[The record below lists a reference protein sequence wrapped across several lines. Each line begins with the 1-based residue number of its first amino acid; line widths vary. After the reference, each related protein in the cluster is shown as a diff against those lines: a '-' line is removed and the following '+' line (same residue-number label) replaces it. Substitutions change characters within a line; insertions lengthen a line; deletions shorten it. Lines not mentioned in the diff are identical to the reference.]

1 MEIKNIPWA
10 NAVFSGNEKK
20 YVMGALDSTWISGG
34 YFVDTLEKEFL
45 AYHQSDYGLTV
56 SNGTTALH
64 LALLA
69 AGIKAGDEVIV
80 PGFTFVAP
88 VNMIIASGATPV
100 FAEIDPRTWLLDPT
114 SIENLIT
121 EKTKAIIVVN
131 LYGNVCDM
139 DPICAIAAKHNLLVI
154 EDNAESPFSTYKRNF
169 SGTIGDIGC
178 FSFQATK
185 TITTGEGGFVIAK
198 HKEMYETMRV
208 IRDHGM
214 QKDKRYWHTHIGYNF
229 RLTNLQAA
237 IGLAQLEQIDTIIA
251 NRERIYQ
258 KYNERLV
265 GQTGIQLQYYAENVD
280 PVVWALVLKM
290 DPEIFGCDRDALIQ
304 AMKGNGIETR
314 PGFYPCSVLPLYAE
328 YTKQNLP
335 VCEDVGANLISLPF
349 FVSLPDNDIDYICDT
364 LLNLRK
370 SDAI

>member
-1 MEIKNIPWA
+1 ME
-10 NAVFSGNEKK
+10 
-20 YVMGALDSTWISGG
+20 ALDSTWISGG

-45 AYHQSDYGLTV
+45 GYHKTDYGLSV

-69 AGIKAGDEVIV
+69 SGIKTGDEVIV

-88 VNMIIASGATPV
+88 VNMIIACGATPV
-100 FAEIDPRTWLLDPT
+100 FTEIDKETWLIDPA
-114 SIENLIT
+114 SIEKAIT
-121 EKTKAIIVVN
+121 DKTKGIIVVN

-154 EDNAESPFSTYKRNF
+154 EDNAESPFSTYKGRY

-185 TITTGEGGFVIAK
+185 TITTGEGGFVITK
-198 HKEMYETMRV
+198 HKEIHNEMRI

-237 IGLAQLEQIDTIIA
+237 IGVAQLEQIDTIIA
-251 NRERIYQ
+251 DRERIYS
-258 KYNERLV
+258 KYTERLA
-265 GQTGIQLQYYAENVD
+265 GQIGIQLQYYAENVD
-280 PVVWALVLKM
+280 PVVWALVLKI
-290 DPEIFGCDRDALIQ
+290 DRNVFNRDRDALIQ
-304 AMKGNGIETR
+304 AMKEKGVETR
-314 PGFYPCSVLPLYAE
+314 PGFYPCTVLPLYAE
-328 YTKQNLP
+328 YTASPLP

-349 FVSLPDNDIDYICDT
+349 FVSLPDADIDYVCDT
-364 LLNLRK
+364 LLTLRNP
-370 SDAI
+370 DEI

>member
-1 MEIKNIPWA
+1 MIPWA

-20 YVMGALDSTWISGG
+20 YVMEALDSTWISGG

-45 AYHQSDYGLTV
+45 GYHETDYGLSV

-69 AGIKAGDEVIV
+69 AGIKTGDEVIV

-88 VNMIIASGATPV
+88 VNMIVACGATPV
-100 FAEIDPRTWLLDPT
+100 FAEIDKETWLIDPA
-114 SIENLIT
+114 SIENAIT
-121 EKTKAIIVVN
+121 NKTKAIIVVN

-139 DPICAIAAKHNLLVI
+139 DPICAIAAKHDLLVI
-154 EDNAESPFSTYKRNF
+154 EDNAESPFSTYNGRY

-185 TITTGEGGFVIAK
+185 TITTGEGGFVITK
-198 HKEMYETMRV
+198 HKELYDEMRI

-251 NRERIYQ
+251 DRQRIYK
-258 KYNERLV
+258 KYKERLV
-265 GQTGIQLQYYAENVD
+265 GQTGIQLQHYAENVD
-280 PVVWALVLKM
+280 PVVWALVLKI
-290 DPEIFGCDRDALIQ
+290 DQKVFNRDRDALIQ
-304 AMKGNGIETR
+304 AMKEKGVETR
-314 PGFYPCSVLPLYAE
+314 PGFYPCTVLPLYAE
-328 YTKQNLP
+328 YTSSP
-335 VCEDVGANLISLPF
+335 FPICEDVAANLISLPF
-349 FVSLPDNDIDYICDT
+349 FVSLPDTDIDYICDT
-364 LLNLRK
+364 LLTLRNP
-370 SDAI
+370 DEI

>member
-1 MEIKNIPWA
+1 MIPWA

-20 YVMGALDSTWISGG
+20 YVMEALDSTWISGG

-45 AYHQSDYGLTV
+45 AYHKADFGLSA

-88 VNMIIASGATPV
+88 VNMIIACGATPV
-100 FAEIDPRTWLLDPT
+100 FAEIDKETWLIDPA
-114 SIENLIT
+114 SIENAIT

-139 DPICAIAAKHNLLVI
+139 DPICAIAAKDDLLVI
-154 EDNAESPFSTYKRNF
+154 EDNAESPFSSYNGRY

-185 TITTGEGGFVIAK
+185 TITTGEGGFVITK
-198 HKEMYETMRV
+198 HKELYDEMRI

-237 IGLAQLEQIDTIIA
+237 IGLAQLEQIGTIIA
-251 NRERIYQ
+251 DRERIYK
-258 KYNERLV
+258 KYTERLV
-265 GQTGIQLQYYAENVD
+265 GQTGIRLQYYADNVD

-290 DPEIFGCDRDALIQ
+290 DPAVFGCDRDALIQ
-304 AMKGNGIETR
+304 AMKEKGVETR
-314 PGFYPCSVLPLYAE
+314 PGFYPCTVLPLYAE
-328 YTKQNLP
+328 YTTQPLP
-335 VCEDVGANLISLPF
+335 VCEEVGANLISLPF
-349 FVSLPDNDIDYICDT
+349 FVSLPNNDIDYICDT
-364 LLNLRK
+364 LLNIRK
-370 SDAI
+370 TNEI